1 MPADL
6 SGKTVAILSA
16 DGFEQAELFTP
27 KAELEKAG
35 AKTVVVSFKAGE
47 IQGFDHDTPDKTCP
61 VDKTL
66 AEVSPDQFDA
76 LMLPGGVANPDKLRV
91 AEEATR
97 FVRAFFDSGKPVGA
111 ICHAPWT
118 LIDAG
123 VASGR
128 KMTSYKSIRTDLR
141 NAGAEVVDEEVVVD
155 KGLVTS
161 RDPDDLPAFCAKLI
175 EEIGEGRHS
184 EQAAKAQA
192 SERADAPGAGAGAGI

>member
-6 SGKTVAILSA
+6 SGKTVAILAA

-35 AKTVVVSFKAGE
+35 AKTVVVSLEPGT

-66 AEVSPDQFDA
+66 SDVSPDQFDA
-76 LMLPGGVANPDKLRV
+76 LMLPGGVANPDK
-91 AEEATR
+91 TR
-97 FVRAFFDSGKPVGA
+97 TLPQVQAFVRAFFDAGKPVGA
-111 ICHAPWT
+111 ICHAPWV

-123 VASGR
+123 VAKGR
-128 KMTSYKSIRTDLR
+128 KLTSFKSIRTDLK
-141 NAGAEVVDEEVVVD
+141 NAGAEVVDAEVVVD
-155 KGLVTS
+155 GVLVTS

-175 EEIGEGRHS
+175 ERI
-184 EQAAKAQA
+184 
-192 SERADAPGAGAGAGI
+192 GAGAQAGAGESRAA